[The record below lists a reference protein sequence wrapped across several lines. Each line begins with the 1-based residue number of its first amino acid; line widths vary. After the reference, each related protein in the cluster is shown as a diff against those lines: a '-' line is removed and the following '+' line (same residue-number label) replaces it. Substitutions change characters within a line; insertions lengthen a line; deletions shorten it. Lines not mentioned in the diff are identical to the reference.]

1 LALYNAKATAKQII
15 IALQVLFIKK
25 GLLLSKI
32 FQDMTTVRVASGTNV
47 PLSDVLMGIAHL
59 ETPEL
64 ERFQQDVSRLLAQR
78 RAPHLNEQETILL
91 QKINDRVVPS
101 LWKRYESLHKKLQ
114 AETISPEE
122 HSELSTVIGQIE
134 AINVEW
140 LKNVAELARL
150 QGVSLQ
156 ELMRKL
162 KLSSPYASKENS

>member
-1 LALYNAKATAKQII
+1 
-15 IALQVLFIKK
+15 
-25 GLLLSKI
+25 
-32 FQDMTTVRVASGTNV
+32 MTTVQVALGTNV
-47 PLSDVLMGIAHL
+47 PLSDVQMGIAHL

-91 QKINDRVVPS
+91 QKINNRVVPS
-101 LWKRYESLHKKLQ
+101 LWKRYELLHKKLQ

>member
-1 LALYNAKATAKQII
+1 LVLHNVKATAKQII